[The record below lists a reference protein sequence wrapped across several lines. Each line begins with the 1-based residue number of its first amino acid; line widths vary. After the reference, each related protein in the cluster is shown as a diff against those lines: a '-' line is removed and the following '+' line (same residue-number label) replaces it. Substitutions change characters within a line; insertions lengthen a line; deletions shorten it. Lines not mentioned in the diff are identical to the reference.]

1 MTWTICIRTACVI
14 VTRTHR
20 SLRHLLAHA
29 KTAANSGDV
38 GIFNLEAYN
47 REIEDAGQ
55 STGA

>member
-1 MTWTICIRTACVI
+1 MDNLHPYGRVI
-14 VTRTHR
+14 VTRTHD
-20 SLRHLLAHA
+20 HCATCFANA
-29 KTAANSGDV
+29 KTVANSGAHV